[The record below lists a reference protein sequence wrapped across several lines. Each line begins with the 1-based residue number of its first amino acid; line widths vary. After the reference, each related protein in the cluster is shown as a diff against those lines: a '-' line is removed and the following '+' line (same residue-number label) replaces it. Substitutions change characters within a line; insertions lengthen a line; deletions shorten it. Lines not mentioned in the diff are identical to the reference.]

1 MTEEITKED
10 CKLSKWDI
18 VEHLDSEEMIEA
30 YLEAVFEE
38 GDPDFI
44 ITALNNVARARGVN
58 ELAKKMG
65 VTREGLYKSLNGK
78 TEPKFKTIYKA
89 IQALGL
95 KIRLEPA
102 E

>member
-1 MTEEITKED
+1 MSVKKED
-10 CKLSKWDI
+10 CALRKWDI
-18 VEHLDSEEMIEA
+18 IDHLDSEEMITA

-44 ITALNNVARARGVN
+44 IKALNDVARARGVN

-89 IQALGL
+89 LNALGIKL
-95 KIRLEPA
+95 VPVKIG
-102 E
+102 